1 MEDIVEP
8 IEKNKKKEY
17 VHYQKINIFGEDDV
31 GKSTL
36 ISYFEN
42 YNNKEYSIKNNFE
55 RTISNGSYN
64 IKTSLIDDIKRV
76 EIDINKDKH
85 LYFYVYETSLNR
97 YENIKMNL
105 DVLLVQ
111 TECIIVIWDNSC
123 PDTFNNIPSFISAIE
138 SWMKQHKN
146 LNIPIIV
153 IQNKIDLMLENSFLS
168 INKNT
173 IDEELNDFKK
183 KHPKVIYKELS
194 LNEKDKFIQ
203 FISDLYNDMEI
214 SRQSLI
220 DNYIDNDIYN
230 IKFKFPL
237 NEIKLKEP
245 LNPSEITGCL
255 LLGNSG
261 VGKTSFIRCLL
272 GKDITKHFSTKGI
285 DKYMFKSKVN
295 GKTVYIEINDT
306 AGQEKFSKA
315 LPSNYY
321 KIADCILLFY
331 DITNKE
337 SFDNLNNWINNINEV
352 KGKGGE
358 YKLFL
363 IGNKIDNN
371 ENRVIEKK
379 AAKKL
384 AEAKE
389 IKYFECSCLNKINI
403 YEILN
408 EIALLA
414 YKKELNNN
422 NNNNKETFVVNNAKN
437 KKKGKNKK
445 NECC

>member
-111 TECIIVIWDNSC
+111 TECIIVMWDNSC

-138 SWMKQHKN
+138 SGMKQN
-146 LNIPIIV
+146 VPIIV
-153 IQNKIDLMLENSFLS
+153 IQNKMDLGFENSFES
-168 INKNT
+168 IYKN
-173 IDEELNDFKK
+173 IIVEKIKDIKK

-194 LNEKDKFIQ
+194 LKEKAQFIQ
-203 FISDLYNDMEI
+203 FVSDLYNDMVTFKLSMIE
-214 SRQSLI
+214 
-220 DNYIDNDIYN
+220 NHIDNDIHN

-237 NEIKLKEP
+237 TEIKLKEP
-245 LNPSEITGCL
+245 LNPSEITGCI

-272 GKDITKHFSTKGI
+272 GKDITKHLSTKGI
-285 DKYMFKSKVN
+285 DKHMFKSKVN

>member
-1 MEDIVEP
+1 MDIIEP
-8 IEKNKKKEY
+8 KEKNKKKKS
-17 VHYQKINIFGEDDV
+17 VHYQKINVFGEDDV

-42 YNNKEYSIKNNFE
+42 YNNKEFSIKNDKE
-55 RTISNGSYN
+55 RTFSNGTYN

-76 EIDINKDKH
+76 EIDINQDKH

-123 PDTFNNIPSFISAIE
+123 PDTFNNIPNFISAIE
-138 SWMKQHKN
+138 SGMKQYQY

-153 IQNKIDLMLENSFLS
+153 IQNKMDSMLENSFVS
-168 INKNT
+168 IDKNT
-173 IDEELNDFKK
+173 IVKKINNFKK
-183 KHPKVIYKELS
+183 EHPKVIYKELS

-203 FISDLYNDMEI
+203 FVSDLYNDMDKF
-214 SRQSLI
+214 RRSLI
-220 DNYIDNDIYN
+220 NYIDNDIYN
-230 IKFKFPL
+230 IKFRFPL

-272 GKDITKHFSTKGI
+272 GKDITKHLSTKAI
-285 DKYMFKSKVN
+285 DKHMFKSKVN
-295 GKTVYIEINDT
+295 EKTIYIEINDT
-306 AGQEKFSKA
+306 AGQEKFSKN

-331 DITNKE
+331 DIMNKE
-337 SFDNLNNWINNINEV
+337 SFDNLNNWIKGIKEV
-352 KGKGGE
+352 KGERGK
-358 YKLFL
+358 YKIFL

-371 ENRVIEKK
+371 ENRVVEKK

-384 AEAKE
+384 AETYK

-414 YKKELNNN
+414 YKNDSKNIESVRLNS
-422 NNNNKETFVVNNAKN
+422 KIGD
-437 KKKGKNKK
+437 KKKD
-445 NECC
+445 ECC